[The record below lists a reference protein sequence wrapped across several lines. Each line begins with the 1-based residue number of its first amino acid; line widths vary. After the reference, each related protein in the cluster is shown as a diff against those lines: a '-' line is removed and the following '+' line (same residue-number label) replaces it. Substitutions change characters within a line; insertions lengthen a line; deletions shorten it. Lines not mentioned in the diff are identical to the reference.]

1 MNVHITDN
9 KIVESFHKVSQFKT
23 VSNLRSKDM
32 YRIQMVTLAPCS
44 TVPYFSRPNPLQFE
58 NIAIQYIWLFQAVSC
73 KTDSMEL
80 FFWQYYHSKLGP
92 LIDRLGRE
100 AFFVVFTKTYQAIFQ
115 IVAVIAKNFDLIH
128 KRTISKDLQDL
139 KNRMYHFCTN
149 GKLEHRSMSL
159 SCPYVWNQKPKLF
172 PCFLHENLVK
182 LDYQW

>member
-58 NIAIQYIWLFQAVSC
+58 NIAIQYTWLFQAVSC

-80 FFWQYYHSKLGP
+80 FFLAI
-92 LIDRLGRE
+92 LALFRLWASR
-100 AFFVVFTKTYQAIFQ
+100 
-115 IVAVIAKNFDLIH
+115 
-128 KRTISKDLQDL
+128 
-139 KNRMYHFCTN
+139 
-149 GKLEHRSMSL
+149 
-159 SCPYVWNQKPKLF
+159 
-172 PCFLHENLVK
+172 
-182 LDYQW
+182 

>member
-23 VSNLRSKDM
+23 VSNLRSKEM

-100 AFFVVFTKTYQAIFQ
+100 GFFCSFHQNISS
-115 IVAVIAKNFDLIH
+115 NF
-128 KRTISKDLQDL
+128 S
-139 KNRMYHFCTN
+139 NCSSYC
-149 GKLEHRSMSL
+149 
-159 SCPYVWNQKPKLF
+159 QKF
-172 PCFLHENLVK
+172 
-182 LDYQW
+182 